1 MISVSVGNVEGA
13 LTIKEIGVTTVCF
26 TPALVDYEAHHR
38 RLWSIESVK
47 VNNRK
52 KEKSTDCK
60 PWTISPSMSDIQKL
74 ISELSE
80 SSHGPCHMMPP

>member
-1 MISVSVGNVEGA
+1 MTEGS
-13 LTIKEIGVTTVCF
+13 TGKEIGVTTVCF

-60 PWTISPSMSDIQKL
+60 PWTISPKANFGVIGVL
-74 ISELSE
+74 PWTV
-80 SSHGPCHMMPP
+80 SHDWTGIDQMPP